1 MSNGSSTIAALLREC
16 GSSRDLARGR
26 QLHSQ
31 ILSAGYRSTVL
42 ENSLVRMYGDCGSLD
57 EAVDAFSRISSRNVF
72 SWNILLSAFA
82 QRGHLDLARAV
93 LEIFPEFDTV
103 SHNILLAAYA
113 RSCAIPAAR
122 DLFQRMPDR
131 DLVSWNTLLA
141 GLASNGY
148 YIDAKNTF
156 DTMPRRNLLSWNS
169 MLATGDGEQQQ
180 LEDLEELFEKLP
192 QRCIV
197 SWTEMVSAYAQHGHF
212 QSSWSLFLAMP
223 ERSIVSLNSA
233 MQAFDREETVATIFE
248 KMPERNLV
256 SFNLRLGAT
265 ADGVQAMELLDFMPE
280 RNIASWTSVLA
291 VFSKNSDHLQTL
303 EPAERIFSRMPQWD
317 GLSCNAMARLYSEA
331 DDLPSTAKIFHTNL
345 RRDAVSWNTLITSYG
360 RRGDVTSAREV
371 FHRMPLHTLA
381 CSTAMLVAISRS
393 GDDSSAR
400 DWFESMPFHDI
411 VSWNAMIFAAAG
423 KKESFVL
430 FRRMQLEGT
439 RPTYV
444 TYATMIDSCAEAAAL
459 GDGRAI
465 HERIL
470 QLGSCGAVEEAL
482 DVFQSM
488 RRRDLITWSTIVSG
502 YAWNGLGERSAQ
514 LFQFMLLEGLDPSSV
529 TLVNV
534 LTSCSHGGLLDFGRR
549 LFVFVTAE
557 VPGFP
562 VCREHY
568 DCLVDLLGRSGRL
581 EEALELMESMPFEP
595 TALGRMSFAASCR
608 KQHLEGDLNLLYEDT
623 NYMALKGA

>member
-1 MSNGSSTIAALLREC
+1 M
-16 GSSRDLARGR
+16 
-26 QLHSQ
+26 
-31 ILSAGYRSTVL
+31 
-42 ENSLVRMYGDCGSLD
+42 
-57 EAVDAFSRISSRNVF
+57 
-72 SWNILLSAFA
+72 
-82 QRGHLDLARAV
+82 
-93 LEIFPEFDTV
+93 PE
-103 SHNILLAAYA
+103 
-113 RSCAIPAAR
+113 
-122 DLFQRMPDR
+122 R

-212 QSSWSLFLAMP
+212 QSSWSLFLAMS

-233 MQAFDREETVATIFE
+233 MQAFARAGGREETVATIFE

-265 ADGVQAMELLDFMPE
+265 ADGVQAMELLDSMPE

-291 VFSKNSDHLQTL
+291 AFSKNSDHLQTL

-317 GLSCNAMARLYSEA
+317 GFSCNAMARLYSEA

-360 RRGDVTSAREV
+360 RRGDVTSTRE
-371 FHRMPLHTLA
+371 FFRRMPLHTLA

-393 GDDSSAR
+393 GDNSSAR

-423 KKESFVL
+423 TKESFVL

-470 QLGSCGAVEEAL
+470 QLGYFPGILVICNALINFYSRCGAVEEAL
-482 DVFQSM
+482 GVFQSM

-514 LFQFMLLEGLDPSSV
+514 LFQCMLLEGLDPSSV

-608 KQHLEGDLNLLYEDT
+608 KQHLEGDLNSLYEDT

>member
-82 QRGHLDLARAV
+82 QRGHLDLARA
-93 LEIFPEFDTV
+93 
-103 SHNILLAAYA
+103 
-113 RSCAIPAAR
+113 
-122 DLFQRMPDR
+122 
-131 DLVSWNTLLA
+131 
-141 GLASNGY
+141 
-148 YIDAKNTF
+148 
-156 DTMPRRNLLSWNS
+156 
-169 MLATGDGEQQQ
+169 
-180 LEDLEELFEKLP
+180 LFEKLP

-212 QSSWSLFLAMP
+212 QS
-223 ERSIVSLNSA
+223 
-233 MQAFDREETVATIFE
+233 
-248 KMPERNLV
+248 
-256 SFNLRLGAT
+256 
-265 ADGVQAMELLDFMPE
+265 
-280 RNIASWTSVLA
+280 
-291 VFSKNSDHLQTL
+291 
-303 EPAERIFSRMPQWD
+303 
-317 GLSCNAMARLYSEA
+317 
-331 DDLPSTAKIFHTNL
+331 
-345 RRDAVSWNTLITSYG
+345 
-360 RRGDVTSAREV
+360 
-371 FHRMPLHTLA
+371 
-381 CSTAMLVAISRS
+381 
-393 GDDSSAR
+393 
-400 DWFESMPFHDI
+400 
-411 VSWNAMIFAAAG
+411 
-423 KKESFVL
+423 SFVL

-470 QLGSCGAVEEAL
+470 QLGYFPGILVIGNSLINFYSSCGAVEEAL

>member
-1 MSNGSSTIAALLREC
+1 MSNGSSTIAVLLREC
-16 GSSRDLARGR
+16 GISRDLARGR

-31 ILSAGYRSTVL
+31 ILGAGYRSTVL

-82 QRGHLDLARAV
+82 QRGHLDFARTM
-93 LEIFPEFDTV
+93 LEILPEFDT
-103 SHNILLAAYA
+103 
-113 RSCAIPAAR
+113 
-122 DLFQRMPDR
+122 
-131 DLVSWNTLLA
+131 
-141 GLASNGY
+141 
-148 YIDAKNTF
+148 
-156 DTMPRRNLLSWNS
+156 
-169 MLATGDGEQQQ
+169 
-180 LEDLEELFEKLP
+180 
-192 QRCIV
+192 
-197 SWTEMVSAYAQHGHF
+197 
-212 QSSWSLFLAMP
+212 
-223 ERSIVSLNSA
+223 
-233 MQAFDREETVATIFE
+233 
-248 KMPERNLV
+248 
-256 SFNLRLGAT
+256 
-265 ADGVQAMELLDFMPE
+265 
-280 RNIASWTSVLA
+280 
-291 VFSKNSDHLQTL
+291 
-303 EPAERIFSRMPQWD
+303 
-317 GLSCNAMARLYSEA
+317 
-331 DDLPSTAKIFHTNL
+331 
-345 RRDAVSWNTLITSYG
+345 
-360 RRGDVTSAREV
+360 
-371 FHRMPLHTLA
+371 
-381 CSTAMLVAISRS
+381 
-393 GDDSSAR
+393 
-400 DWFESMPFHDI
+400 SMPFHDI

-423 KKESFVL
+423 TKESFVL

-470 QLGSCGAVEEAL
+470 QLGYFPGILVICNALINFYSRCGAVEEAL
-482 DVFQSM
+482 GVFQSM

-514 LFQFMLLEGLDPSSV
+514 LFQCMLLEGLDPSSV

-608 KQHLEGDLNLLYEDT
+608 KQHLEGDLNSLYEDT